1 MCWRVTQMKKAL
13 PIFSI
18 GHSVHTKGEF
28 IKMLHDARIDILV
41 DVRAFPASKK
51 HPHFKKEIMKDWLS
65 NAGIDYQHFPL
76 LGGRR
81 PKSPYVQDELN
92 GAWENQSFHNYA
104 DYTLTAQFREGID
117 ALQKLGTSKRVAYCC
132 AERHPSRCHRLLI
145 SNWLAANGWYVQHII
160 DLKDD
165 KVDII
170 EHEQGRWGA
179 MPIIEKDGTVVYPKY

>member
-1 MCWRVTQMKKAL
+1 MGVTVMKKEMC
-13 PIFSI
+13 IFSI
-18 GHSVHTKGEF
+18 GHSVHTKEKF
-28 IKMLHDARIDILV
+28 IKMLHDAHIDILV

-51 HPHFKKEIMKDWLS
+51 HPQFKKEIMKDWLS
-65 NAGIDYQHFPL
+65 DADIDYQHFPL

-81 PKSPYVQDELN
+81 PKSSYIQDELN
-92 GAWENQSFHNYA
+92 GAWKNQSFHNYA
-104 DYTLTAQFREGID
+104 DYTLTAQFKKSAD
-117 ALQKLGTSKRVAYCC
+117 MLQVLGTSKRVAYRC

-165 KVDII
+165 KVEII

-179 MPIIEKDGTVVYPKY
+179 MPIIEKDGTVVYPKH